1 MDKINADREK
11 VLNARSKKVLLGDFT
26 SGFNWPLKGKITGVY
41 GSQRILNGV
50 PKSPHYGIDI
60 AVPIGTPVYAPQV
73 E

>member
-1 MDKINADREK
+1 MVSPKKETLDKINADREK

-50 PKSPHYGIDI
+50 LSPLIT
-60 AVPIGTPVYAPQV
+60 V
-73 E
+73 